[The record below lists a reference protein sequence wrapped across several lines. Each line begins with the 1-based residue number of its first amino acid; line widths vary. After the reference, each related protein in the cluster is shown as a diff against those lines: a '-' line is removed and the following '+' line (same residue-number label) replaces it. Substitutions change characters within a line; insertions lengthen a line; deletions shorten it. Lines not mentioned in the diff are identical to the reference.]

1 MFQGE
6 HIKMNIEKEEFNKLK
21 QLDRIEFRQKQDRI
35 LKYYNSNYA
44 ITFGFCAVLFTLLGY
59 ILLFSFGNYI
69 SSSSLNYYLNAFA
82 LTSKIW
88 IFGLFMAFIM
98 DIVMFLKRKKELR
111 NLEKEYFEINI
122 KEKKKK

>member
-1 MFQGE
+1 
-6 HIKMNIEKEEFNKLK
+6 MNIEKEEFNKLK

-35 LKYYNSNYA
+35 LKYFSSNFT
-44 ITFGFCAVLFTLLGY
+44 ITFGFFAVLFTLLGY

-82 LTSKIW
+82 LTSRIW
-88 IFGLFMAFIM
+88 IFGIFMAFIM
-98 DIVMFLKRKKELR
+98 DIVMFLKRKKELK